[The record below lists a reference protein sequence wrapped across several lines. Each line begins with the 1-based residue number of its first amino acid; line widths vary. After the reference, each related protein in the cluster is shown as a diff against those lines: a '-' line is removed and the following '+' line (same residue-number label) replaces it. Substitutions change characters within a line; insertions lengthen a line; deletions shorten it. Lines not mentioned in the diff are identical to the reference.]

1 MKRLLRLLPVLLLLV
16 ASLGW
21 TATPGAIAADFA
33 DSSWR
38 SAPMLVAQAQ
48 LRNEADDKLAT
59 EFGQKIDLNNAPVR
73 DFMRLRGMF
82 PVIAGKVVDNAP
94 YEKVEDILKIPGL
107 SDRQIATLK
116 SHLDEF
122 TVTQV
127 SDVYTQGDLRLNDGV
142 YK

>member
-16 ASLGW
+16 VCLGW
-21 TATPGAIAADFA
+21 TSTPGAIAADLNN
-33 DSSWR
+33 SSWR
-38 SAPMLVAQAQ
+38 SSPLLVAQAQ
-48 LRNEADDKLAT
+48 LRNAADDKLAT
-59 EFGQKIDLNNAPVR
+59 EFGQKLDLNNAPVR
-73 DFMRLRGMF
+73 AFMKYRGMF
-82 PVIAGKVVDNAP
+82 PVLAGKIVDNAP
-94 YEKVEDILKIPGL
+94 YDKVEDVLKIPGL

-122 TVTQV
+122 TVTTV